1 MATGT
6 RATLDLSTLDPL
18 QLALAAETA
27 ARASLGDAATLGA
40 CSERPTGDAT
50 ARALELGQAL
60 AILALLMGVLDENW
74 DVFEPVLEAC
84 LRGDLVAVEEAAPAR
99 SRGDERP
106 ALSLVAR

>member
-1 MATGT
+1 MSA
-6 RATLDLSTLDPL
+6 LDLSILDPL

-27 ARASLGDAATLGA
+27 ARATLGDAAMLGA
-40 CSERPTGDAT
+40 CSDRPTAGAT

-84 LRGDLVAVEEAAPAR
+84 LRGDRVEVEEAVPERA
-99 SRGDERP
+99 RGDERP
-106 ALSLVAR
+106 ALALVAR